1 MTVKTGL
8 PTISVVTVCLNC
20 ASEITQTINS
30 VAAQHYPHV
39 EYIVV
44 DGCSTD
50 GTLEIL
56 RGRAGDISKF
66 VSEKDTGL
74 YDAMNKGK
82 RLATGDFVFFLNAG
96 DVFVDA
102 DTLSSLAERMHD
114 YAAVYFGRVEIRS
127 SIGSWLTPIGD
138 DPMRSRSRY
147 LPHHQSI
154 FYPRAFFA
162 SNDYDL
168 SYRVQ
173 ADLDFT
179 TKAMLSTNA
188 NFVGLTIA
196 ISHLGGYTLLTFSS
210 WRRTLRI
217 SEEFVR
223 IARENGRRMA
233 PTAVFSLYLKQIC
246 KFLAYRLSGEKM
258 LFRLMKRAALQR

>member
-1 MTVKTGL
+1 MNSEL

-20 ASEITQTINS
+20 ASEIEQTINS
-30 VAAQHYPHV
+30 VAEQSYPNI

-44 DGCSTD
+44 DGHSTD

-56 RGRAGDISKF
+56 RSRSNSISKLL
-66 VSEKDTGL
+66 SEPDAGL

-96 DVFVDA
+96 DFFTDVN
-102 DTLSSLAERMHD
+102 TLSSLVTRMHD
-114 YAAVYFGRVEIRS
+114 WSAIYFGRVEIRS
-127 SIGSWLTPIGD
+127 SIGAWLTPNSD
-138 DPMRSRSRY
+138 DPMKAQKKF

-154 FYPRAFFA
+154 FYPRVFFV
-162 SNDYDL
+162 STEYDL

-179 TKAMLSTNA
+179 TKAMLSSKA
-188 NFVGLTIA
+188 FFVGQTIA

-223 IARENGRRMA
+223 IARENGSKMA
-233 PTAVFSLYLKQIC
+233 PTEVVSLYVKQIC
-246 KFLAYRLSGEKM
+246 KFITYKLSGEKL
-258 LFRLMKRAALQR
+258 LFKLMRRAALQR